1 MYKQYKSPIVCAKLV
16 FKSVGEALKKTLLS
30 TKKTSKQNL
39 TIPVI
44 PDYYLHFVS
53 INHEK
58 KIEEFIDVTS
68 DCKFRCILCLIL
80 ENRIKQLITRTN
92 ELYDLPICIF
102 NYTFNTSKLNVFR
115 LVNTSITVFYTQ
127 KMQKIFHNILCT
139 NFTSL
144 TLKRLGFFQGRL
156 QNKSLS
162 DFGYRLGNV

>member
-30 TKKTSKQNL
+30 TKKNIKTKPNHTSHSGLLSSFCIDQ
-39 TIPVI
+39 
-44 PDYYLHFVS
+44 S
-53 INHEK
+53 WK
-58 KIEEFIDVTS
+58 KNEAFIDVTS

-115 LVNTSITVFYTQ
+115 LVNTSITVFYNQ

-144 TLKRLGFFQGRL
+144 TLKRLGFFR
-156 QNKSLS
+156 
-162 DFGYRLGNV
+162 NVYKTNRYQILDID